1 MDFEDHSI
9 ERHANSMDVVDDM
22 QIKHFVS
29 KEMVCDSHDKEKDK
43 ETDICTEDSYRRDS
57 ADDNPESESVEVR
70 TQRIKN
76 EDVQSIN
83 RGGGSR
89 RRHITKQPED
99 IHLIFKTSQVS
110 LEISS
115 ILGCSTGINSFY
127 ILMSS

>member
-9 ERHANSMDVVDDM
+9 ERFANSMEVVDDL
-22 QIKHFVS
+22 QIKHVVS
-29 KEMVCDSHDKEKDK
+29 KESRDMVCDGHDKEKDR
-43 ETDICTEDSYRRDS
+43 ETDICDEDSYKRDS

-76 EDVQSIN
+76 EDVPLTS
-83 RGGGSR
+83 RVGGSR

-110 LEISS
+110 SQIS
-115 ILGCSTGINSFY
+115 
-127 ILMSS
+127 